1 MARLSKEKIL
11 EERIARNKYLQELA
25 RRMRCGEDV
34 REEMDVLTKIERIR
48 VHDSVKDY
56 DPNSTLKSKN
66 QAPNQN
72 YIASFETHDILA
84 RLSTAIK
91 DSGHSLRGLER
102 ESERLNLADHET
114 LRHGNLSR
122 SLRGVDGR
130 NLYLQTF
137 LAICQLIGRHPA
149 TILAHDAAGLAAEVA
164 DALSHE
170 DAEIW
175 LKQGLALLEAANS
188 RASLQQRLQSHLRS
202 SRSPATSAKPET

>member
-1 MARLSKEKIL
+1 MAQ
-11 EERIARNKYLQELA
+11 YLA
-25 RRMRCGEDV
+25 GED
-34 REEMDVLTKIERIR
+34 
-48 VHDSVKDY
+48 
-56 DPNSTLKSKN
+56 TL
-66 QAPNQN
+66 A
-72 YIASFETHDILA
+72 ILA
-84 RLSTAIK
+84 RLSAAIK

-188 RASLQQRLQSHLRS
+188 RASLQQRLRS
-202 SRSPATSAKPET
+202 RPRSLHNHATSEKPET